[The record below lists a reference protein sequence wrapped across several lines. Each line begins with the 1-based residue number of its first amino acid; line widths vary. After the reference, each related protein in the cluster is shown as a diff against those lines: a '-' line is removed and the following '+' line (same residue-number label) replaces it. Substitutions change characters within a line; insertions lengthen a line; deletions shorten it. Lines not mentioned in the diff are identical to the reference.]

1 MYLFHNKREGR
12 QMDTFEEFEKNVA
25 AMDPARREKI
35 LAEQK
40 DRCVCGRCPTYNE
53 CMREKGE
60 IFYCITGRSP
70 VCTFEKKACI
80 CPICPVTT
88 ALGLRKAYFCIRG
101 SEQDQ
106 RQSPQKKP

>member
-1 MYLFHNKREGR
+1 MDKFGEFH
-12 QMDTFEEFEKNVA
+12 KNIA
-25 AMDPARREKI
+25 AMDETRRAII

-40 DRCVCGRCPTYNE
+40 DRCVCGGCPTYNE

-80 CPICPVTT
+80 CPMCPVKVT
-88 ALGLRKAYFCIRG
+88 LGLQKSYFYVRG

-106 RQSPQKKP
+106 RTLQSPQKKP

>member
-1 MYLFHNKREGR
+1 
-12 QMDTFEEFEKNVA
+12 MDTFEEFQKNIA
-25 AMDPARREKI
+25 AMDATRRAI
-35 LAEQK
+35 TVAEQK
-40 DRCVCGRCPTYNE
+40 DRCVCGGCPTTNE

-70 VCTFEKKACI
+70 VCTFEKKGCI
-80 CPICPVTT
+80 CPACPVTT
-88 ALGLRKAYFCIRG
+88 SLGLRKAYFCIRG

>member
-1 MYLFHNKREGR
+1 
-12 QMDTFEEFEKNVA
+12 MDRFEEFQKNVA
-25 AMDPARREKI
+25 AMGATQRAI
-35 LAEQK
+35 TLAEQK
-40 DRCVCGRCPTYNE
+40 DRCVCGVCPTYNE

-70 VCTFEKKACI
+70 VCTFEKKGCI
-80 CPICPVTT
+80 CPACPVTT